1 MATTDELKSALSR
14 NVKRL
19 RTSRGWSLDELAT
32 RSGISRA
39 MIVQVEGAKTNASLG
54 TICEIADAL
63 AVPVQSLIELEDE
76 SRVQVV
82 RADETSVLWSDKKES
97 WARLLCGTSTREKLE
112 FWSWRLG
119 PDAEY
124 TSRAHPQ
131 GTRELIWVTAG
142 KFSLATGGN
151 ETTVSAGDCIIFE
164 ADQQHS
170 YRNAGRRPCEFTMI
184 VQLGV
189 A

>member
-1 MATTDELKSALSR
+1 MATTEDVKLAVSR
-14 NVKRL
+14 NLRRL
-19 RTSRGWSLDELAT
+19 RTSRGWSLDELAA

-54 TICEIADAL
+54 TICELADAL
-63 AVPVQSLIELEDE
+63 AVPVQSLIELSAE

-82 RADETSVLWSDKKES
+82 PASDTSVLWSDEDGS

-112 FWSWRLG
+112 FWSWRLAAG
-119 PDAEY
+119 AEY
-124 TSRAHPQ
+124 SSKAHPH
-131 GTRELIWVTAG
+131 GTRELIWVMTG
-142 KFSLATGGN
+142 TLTLATGAD
-151 ETTVSAGDCIIFE
+151 ETAASAGDCIIFE
-164 ADQQHS
+164 ADQQHT
-170 YRNAGRRPCEFTMI
+170 YRNAKRRPCEFTMI

>member
-1 MATTDELKSALSR
+1 MATTDEVKSALSR
-14 NVKRL
+14 NLRRL

-39 MIVQVEGAKTNASLG
+39 MIVQVEGGRTNASLG
-54 TICEIADAL
+54 TICELADAL
-63 AVPVQSLIELEDE
+63 SVPVQSLIELSDE

-82 RADETSVLWSDKKES
+82 TASETSLLWSDADGS

-112 FWSWRLG
+112 LWSWRLA
-119 PDAEY
+119 PAAEY
-124 TSRAHPQ
+124 TSKAHPH
-131 GTRELIWVTAG
+131 GTRELIWVMKGTLTLTMDGTDTTA
-142 KFSLATGGN
+142 S
-151 ETTVSAGDCIIFE
+151 VGDSIIFE
-164 ADQQHS
+164 ADQQHT
-170 YRNAGRRPCEFTMI
+170 YRNRAGRPCEFAMI